1 MEAWVQAISTIGFP
15 IVVAMYSLTRL
26 ERTVRENTTIITK
39 LYERLDK
46 DEQERID

>member
-1 MEAWVQAISTIGFP
+1 MEVWVQAISTIGFP

-26 ERTVRENTTIITK
+26 EKTVRENTTVITK

-46 DEQERID
+46 DEKERID